1 VPFMPL
7 TSDALDALKT
17 HLHNRRS
24 AVVLGLFGLAGVHVM
39 DLSAKWEETFYLAI
53 GYIAIIAVA
62 AVLIERLTVRGSQ
75 LDYLASAGLSSAV
88 LLAFVVNR
96 TVGMPGAMDDI
107 GNWFEPLGML
117 SLAIEL
123 FAVWHSIAGFLAI
136 RKIQRLTTE
145 RFVGNVTAFSSDPAT
160 TAPASS

>member
-1 VPFMPL
+1 MPPTL
-7 TSDALDALKT
+7 DTLDALKA

-24 AVVLGLFGLAGVHVM
+24 AVVLGLVGLAGVHIM
-39 DLSAKWEETFYLAI
+39 DLPGKWEETFYLAI

-62 AVLIERLTVRGSQ
+62 AVLIERLTVRGSRF
-75 LDYLASAGLSSAV
+75 DYLASAALSSAV
-88 LLAFVVNR
+88 LLGFIVNR
-96 TVGMPGAMDDI
+96 TVGMPGAMGDI

-136 RKIQRLTTE
+136 RKIERLTSE
-145 RFVGNVTAFSSDPAT
+145 RFVEKVTAFSRDNNVTVAAT
-160 TAPASS
+160 P